1 MSFYLKLLRVRHTLA
16 LMAIELPDTMALL
29 HDAGT
34 AWLKQQDSYS
44 LVLDA
49 PWLIHLPKVF
59 PW

>member
-1 MSFYLKLLRVRHTLA
+1 
-16 LMAIELPDTMALL
+16 MALL
-29 HDAGT
+29 LDAGT

>member
-1 MSFYLKLLRVRHTLA
+1 MSAFPKLQRMRHTLA
-16 LMAIELPDTMALL
+16 VVAIDQSGIMALL

-34 AWLKQQDSYS
+34 AWLKHQDSYS